1 MAESCAKCN
10 RNSLTSS
17 DLSIIVYLW
26 SNWGHRFCRNCVDK
40 ELRRHRSFL
49 CPKCNQP
56 ITHEKLSEKTIDETE
71 VERDFRIR
79 RKVMNIFNKQIED
92 FQNISEIKKSSEIA
106 LKLFQD
112 YEEMRE
118 DIIFNLVHSIDVDI
132 MNNRIKEYEREN
144 LKLITERKSQK
155 EQEEKQCE
163 IKIRE
168 EQELQKIREKEIT
181 ENYILEKQQKKEH
194 ARQVNELMLG
204 DIDKVTIP
212 PVSNMMAGA
221 MGIKINTQQQTIRP
235 ISINHVQIVL
245 SQRSLPKVILKE
257 SNEYNNNDDDDANDN
272 QMKLKLID
280 QAGGYDYANYRN
292 RNWSEIISCLSV
304 LMNETNT

>member
-1 MAESCAKCN
+1 MEDILMAESCAKCN

-17 DLSIIVYLW
+17 DLSIIVFLW
-26 SNWGHRFCRNCVDK
+26 SNCGHRFCRNCVDK

-194 ARQVNELMLG
+194 ARQVNEFMLG

-221 MGIKINTQQQTIRP
+221 MGLRNTQQQVSQP
-235 ISINHVQIVL
+235 IAINHVQVVL
-245 SQRSLPKVILKE
+245 SQRPLPKVILKE
-257 SNEYNNNDDDDANDN
+257 ANQYNDGNDN
-272 QMKLKLID
+272 QFKLRLID
-280 QAGGYDYANYRN
+280 QAGGYDYVNYGK
-292 RNWSEIISCLSV
+292 RNWAEIISCLSV